1 MRKMIGLG
9 ALAMALLVAPA
20 APAQQILPV
29 SLEVRGGLG
38 FPMGDFPT
46 RGLVAQEAVESG
58 DGFALRGTYNL
69 IPLLGVY
76 AGFERYSF
84 GVDEEEAAGPDLN
97 FVDSGFSAGAQ
108 LSLPLAMLAGVSPWI
123 RGGAIFHILDYELEE
138 IAGVEANTSSDRTLG
153 FEAGAG
159 VDIPLGQ
166 VLSFTPGV
174 TYRSYEPQFDGL
186 TDGERLSYLAVEM
199 GLRVRL

>member
-1 MRKMIGLG
+1 
-9 ALAMALLVAPA
+9 
-20 APAQQILPV
+20 
-29 SLEVRGGLG
+29 VRGGLG
-38 FPMGDFPT
+38 FPTGDFPT

-58 DGFALRGTYNL
+58 AGFALRGTYRV
-69 IPLLGVY
+69 IPALGVY

-108 LSLPLAMLAGVSPWI
+108 LSLPLGMITGVSPWV
-123 RGGAIFHILDYELEE
+123 RGGAIFHIFDYELEE
-138 IAGVEANTSSDRTLG
+138 DAGANPDTSSDRTLG

-159 VDIPLGQ
+159 VDIPLGLI
-166 VLSFTPGV
+166 LSFTPGV
-174 TYRSYEPQFDGL
+174 TYRSYEPQFEGL
-186 TDGERLSYLAVEM
+186 TNGERLSYLAVEM